1 MENKK
6 SVLGIDLG
14 TSSVKVLQRYAD
26 GTVIKS
32 KKGYEEASPA
42 AWWDAVCGA
51 LSEVALPD
59 VEAIGL
65 SAQVGT
71 YMIDGQQ
78 VIGWD
83 RGIGAEELTRIKK
96 QYSRELFL
104 KEISMPHPNMA
115 SYPIPR
121 LMYIREHDP
130 NVKKI
135 CQPKD
140 FICEQFTGN
149 WVTDPYSWRG
159 LANLETKKYST
170 YFLNEIGFTEGH
182 LPKMLHETALAGYTR
197 ERALHTA
204 DAKGRGAGINGTE
217 ISGVQKNCR
226 SRALP
231 AGIPVYVGLND
242 YYASLLG
249 MGIQNVGD
257 MFDISGTSEHL
268 GVIEPSVHV
277 DTKLVS
283 GPYLRDY
290 VHYGVTASSGAS
302 LDFGLRF
309 FEGGRIALKEEQ
321 KRNPPIFLPYLNGE
335 RAPIWDADARGMF
348 FGISAG
354 CSRQD
359 MAYAVMEGVVFSL
372 YHIYESMGKPN
383 AAMMRIAGGA
393 AVNPTLNQLKAEMF
407 GIPAAVMEEKDT
419 SALGAAIAA
428 AVGAGWY
435 ADIWE
440 AAAKLCKIKER
451 IEPAGTYRGW
461 LEKRFSIYKKLY
473 PAVKEQYKDFR
484 RISECNV

>member
-32 KKGYEEASPA
+32 KRSYQEISPA
-42 AWWDAVCGA
+42 AWWDAVCRA

-65 SAQVGT
+65 SSQVGT
-71 YMIDGQQ
+71 YIIDGQE

-83 RGIGAEELTRIKK
+83 QGIGAEELMQMKK

-104 KEISMPHPNMA
+104 KEISMPHPNIT

-121 LMYIREHDP
+121 LKYIRELHPD
-130 NVKKI
+130 VKKV

-140 FICEQFTGN
+140 FLCEQLTGN

-170 YFLNEIGFTEGH
+170 YFLNAVGFTEDH
-182 LPKMLHETALAGYTR
+182 LPKMIDETALAGYTR
-197 ERALHTA
+197 ERALPTA
-204 DAKGRGAGINGTE
+204 DAKGRGAKPG
-217 ISGVQKNCR
+217 GVQKKHG
-226 SRALP
+226 STVLP
-231 AGIPVYVGLND
+231 AGIPVYAGLND

-257 MFDISGTSEHL
+257 LFDISGTSEHL

-283 GPYLRDY
+283 GPYLQDN

-302 LDFGLRF
+302 LDFGLRL
-309 FEGGRIALKEEQ
+309 FESAKVALQEEQ

-335 RAPIWDADARGMF
+335 RAPLWDGDARGMF

-372 YHIYESMGKPN
+372 YHIYESMGKPD
-383 AAMMRIAGGA
+383 ADMMRIAGGA
-393 AVNPTLNQLKAEMF
+393 AVNPVLNQLKAEMF
-407 GIPAAVMEEKDT
+407 EIPAAVMEEKDT
-419 SALGAAIAA
+419 SALGAAMIA

-435 ADIWE
+435 VDIWE
-440 AAAKLCKIKER
+440 AAAELCKIKER

-473 PAVKEQYKDFR
+473 PAVKEQYKEFR